1 MDGNRGAKGSIK
13 DRLISMLYRMR
24 YKKKKLKE
32 QNYTVDKKEQQLN
45 YINNL
50 QDFRED
56 ENINILDAKDKIAL
70 DDVKYTTNFKVTR
83 KKGIDVK
90 RGTRQE
96 VPIISVQEINQQSVI
111 TPEQNIDT
119 IENNLN
125 IKLDSIESKTGEL
138 SESVN
143 LKKEIKKT
151 KDEII
156 ILKEVDKFVK
166 TSIENLDEI
175 NTELNE
181 IKEDIKGKNKPA
193 EEIEKRYNEL
203 KKKITKL
210 KDQYSAIKE
219 KYDLS
224 EFSILE
230 SIKLMDSIDNYKS
243 MASLNEVEMMVKVC
257 IKEIE
262 KIDSVTIVVE
272 EGKKVENNIEEKKDR
287 ENKIKVKFNK
297 NKTKVNELR
306 TIEEEIAY
314 ELKVQQDIV
323 DEMYKSASYLQK
335 EVSKKMEYIGHKK
348 IISSLFRIAGGIL
361 TIPLTGSQIFGVAL
375 GSTMIN
381 KGLKEM
387 NKKLETKEKI
397 VINYKYEDISRQ
409 ILEVKDKIGYTN
421 IVLIDS
427 LSEIKRLKTNF
438 NEVYKDYK
446 YILPDYVEMIEKI
459 EELER
464 RLVEQ
469 QSKLVNM
476 DKKLEKEKEINKQK
490 LKKVEKINLKKYLI

>member
-50 QDFRED
+50 QDFKED

-90 RGTRQE
+90 RGARQE

-272 EGKKVENNIEEKKDR
+272 EGKKVENNIEEKRDI

-459 EELER
+459 AELER

-490 LKKVEKINLKKYLI
+490 LKKVEKIN

>member
-32 QNYTVDKKEQQLN
+32 ENYTIDNKEKQVN

-50 QDFRED
+50 QEFKEQ
-56 ENINILDAKDKIAL
+56 ENINILDTKDKNSL
-70 DDVKYTTNFKVTR
+70 DEVKYTVNFKVKR
-83 KKGIDVK
+83 SVGISEPSKVEK
-90 RGTRQE
+90 QE
-96 VPIISVQEINQQSVI
+96 TVLEPGLDIITNVQ
-111 TPEQNIDT
+111 
-119 IENNLN
+119 NLD
-125 IKLDSIESKTGEL
+125 IKLDTMESKTSEL
-138 SESVN
+138 NEKVD

-151 KDEII
+151 KEEIV
-156 ILKEVDKFVK
+156 ILKEVDKFINDSK
-166 TSIENLDEI
+166 DNLEEI

-181 IKEDIKGKNKPA
+181 IKEEIKEKKKPA

-203 KKKITKL
+203 KKKINKL
-210 KDQYSAIKE
+210 KNQYSAVKD

-257 IKEIE
+257 KKEIE

-272 EGKKVENNIEEKKDR
+272 ESKKTENNIEEKKDK

-323 DEMYKSASYLQK
+323 DEMYKNASYFEK

-361 TIPLTGSQIFGVAL
+361 TMPLTGSQIFGVAL

-387 NKKLETKEKI
+387 NKKLEKREKI
-397 VINYKYEDISRQ
+397 VINYKYEDISRH
-409 ILEVKDKIGYTN
+409 ILEVKDKIEYTN
-421 IVLIDS
+421 LVLIDS
-427 LSEIKRLKTNF
+427 LSEIKKLKTNF

-459 EELER
+459 EVLER

-469 QSKLVNM
+469 QLKLSNV
-476 DKKLEKEKEINKQK
+476 DKKLDEEKEMNKQK
-490 LKKVEKINLKKYLI
+490 LKKVNNRQ